1 VIAMGTI
8 DQAGRCSVMSP
19 PLKSITRKIVTAD
32 ARIEARMKPISDSPA
47 VEALGTL
54 SEIGDQ
60 LQMRT
65 LCGSMIALG
74 LVTSN
79 KRLWNAGARM
89 LVAHEVATLLK
100 DAIKR
105 RVDRTRPRSAES
117 QEDRKASPGKSTAK
131 EETSFPSG
139 HSAGATAAAFAFA
152 GEYPEHRMPA
162 LAAAGAVSAAQVPRC
177 AHYLTDVGA
186 GMLIGAAAGVAT
198 NL

>member
-1 VIAMGTI
+1 MGTI

-19 PLKSITRKIVTAD
+19 PLKSTTRKIVTAD

-60 LQMRT
+60 FQMRI
-65 LCGSMIALG
+65 LCGSLIAAG
-74 LVTSN
+74 LATSN
-79 KRLWNAGARM
+79 KRLWSAGARM
-89 LVAHEVATLLK
+89 LVAHEIATLLK

-117 QEDRKASPGKSTAK
+117 QEDRKVSPGKSTAK
-131 EETSFPSG
+131 AETSFPSG

-152 GEYPEHRMPA
+152 GEYPE
-162 LAAAGAVSAAQVPRC
+162 
-177 AHYLTDVGA
+177 
-186 GMLIGAAAGVAT
+186 
-198 NL
+198 